1 MINYQVRFLIIDHF
15 TIHNSNVSFGQKS
28 CFSAFYVVTFAGK
41 YIYPIL
47 IVMKTIQ
54 LSLATLCLLF
64 IAAISNTGNAQS
76 NLSSWTALTDFH
88 KVMSQ
93 TFHPSEE
100 GNLEPIKTRI
110 GEMVEKAEALK
121 SSEIPADFNT
131 KKVKKAVKKLVTD
144 SKKLQSSI
152 KAGASDEQ
160 IKASLSSLH
169 DVFHQIV
176 GLCSA
181 NEEHDHDHGHDHNHE

>member
-1 MINYQVRFLIIDHF
+1 
-15 TIHNSNVSFGQKS
+15 
-28 CFSAFYVVTFAGK
+28 
-41 YIYPIL
+41 
-47 IVMKTIQ
+47 MKALQ
-54 LSLATLCLLF
+54 LSFATLGLLF

-110 GEMVEKAEALK
+110 GEVVEKAEALK
-121 SSEIPADFNT
+121 NSAIPADFNN
-131 KKVKKAVKKLVTD
+131 KKVKKAVKKLAAD

-152 KAGASDEQ
+152 NGGATDAQ
-160 IKASLSSLH
+160 ITASLSSLH

-181 NEEHDHDHGHDHNHE
+181 NEEHGEGEHKEHDHNHEEHSH

>member
-1 MINYQVRFLIIDHF
+1 
-15 TIHNSNVSFGQKS
+15 
-28 CFSAFYVVTFAGK
+28 
-41 YIYPIL
+41 
-47 IVMKTIQ
+47 MKTLQ

-64 IAAISNTGNAQS
+64 IAAITNTGNAQS

-110 GEMVEKAEALK
+110 GELVEKAEALK
-121 SSEIPADFNT
+121 SSAIPADFNN
-131 KKVKKAVKKLVTD
+131 KKVKKAVKKLAVD

-152 KAGASDEQ
+152 KAGATDAQ
-160 IKASLSSLH
+160 ITASLSSLH

-181 NEEHDHDHGHDHNHE
+181 NEEHEHGEGDHKGHDHNHEGHNH